1 MTKQIIETFPQTI
14 EFDSVYTSCIED
26 LLSTLN
32 IRVRV
37 GNKTM
42 EYQFYDILEY
52 NQVFVDANIPS
63 QLCIQTKSQA
73 LQELLER
80 APEIVTL
87 DPELP
92 PYKHYVWNING
103 TEFSLFATEYVKQDV
118 FMEVYRE
125 QEKVKQI
132 IV

>member
-1 MTKQIIETFPQTI
+1 M
-14 EFDSVYTSCIED
+14 
-26 LLSTLN
+26 
-32 IRVRV
+32 
-37 GNKTM
+37 
-42 EYQFYDILEY
+42 
-52 NQVFVDANIPS
+52 DANAPS
-63 QLCIQTKSQA
+63 QLCIQTKNQA

-103 TEFSLFATEYVKQDV
+103 MEFNIFSTEYVKKGT
-118 FMEVYRE
+118 FMEAYRE

-132 IV
+132 IA